1 MNAKFKLNLAAAGA
15 GIALIGQASMLSEAI
30 AGPSF
35 SANSNQSYSAGANF
49 SLEQGQSFEA
59 IGNVSNDSTVRPFA
73 VTATVS
79 GIGNAPVAGD
89 LNAGT
94 STLTAAFDRNGFLDT
109 PNTPS
114 FAVQA
119 GVISIGGN
127 APTAGVT
134 TGPVD
139 PTTGAPL
146 SGASNGV
153 LKAGLALGIV
163 LNQNTSSGVPS
174 ISITGAGSDS
184 GIIGASI
191 TSQAI
196 GASAASGT
204 FDDNLT
210 VINSLTAF

>member
-1 MNAKFKLNLAAAGA
+1 MNPKLQLSLSLAGA
-15 GIALIGQASMLSEAI
+15 GLALIGQGTLMSGAQ

-35 SANSNQSYSAGANF
+35 SANSKQVYSAGADFN
-49 SLEQGQSFEA
+49 LQQGQSFEA
-59 IGNVSNDSTVRPFA
+59 IGNYNGTVTPFA
-73 VTATVS
+73 ITATVA
-79 GIGNAPVAGD
+79 GIGNLPVAGD

-94 STLTAAFDRNGFLDT
+94 STLTAAFDRDGFLNS

-114 FAVQA
+114 LAVQA

-139 PTTGAPL
+139 SNGVPL
-146 SGASNGV
+146 SGATNGV

-174 ISITGAGSDS
+174 ISITGAGADT
-184 GIIGASI
+184 GIVGASI

-196 GASAASGT
+196 GASAASGILE
-204 FDDNLT
+204 DNLT
-210 VINSLTAF
+210 VINSLSAF